1 MQNLK
6 IRKPRRKKERIKQ
19 GGETSITNISIIL
32 TFDFMKNNLFLITK
46 LLKSH
51 LKETQKGGKMKLL
64 KLLKSHLKE
73 TQKGGKMKLLCLLLS
88 GVYFVDRN
96 YYYSSFFLLFD
107 FFLFFFFIFFFFPF
121 TICCGSC
128 LFGLKQNLSFSSLSP
143 LHRNE

>member
-1 MQNLK
+1 
-6 IRKPRRKKERIKQ
+6 
-19 GGETSITNISIIL
+19 
-32 TFDFMKNNLFLITK
+32 MKNNLFLITK

-64 KLLKSHLKE
+64 
-73 TQKGGKMKLLCLLLS
+73 CLLLS
-88 GVYFVDRN
+88 GVFFVDRN

-128 LFGLKQNLSFSSLSP
+128 LFGLKQNLSFSLLPHILIFNSIFLNLLNKNKHQLYPFCVSLV
-143 LHRNE
+143 RI